1 MLMVIDSDS
10 AQGLQAPVVYMKLTE
25 GQPMKTGEV
34 TVDAKAISTGLA
46 QNGHIALYGIL
57 FATDSAALES
67 SSDKELGEMAKMLKQ
82 EPSVRV
88 YIVGHIDDMGVLP
101 HNLKLSRDR
110 DRAVVKALVAQY
122 GISSNRLVAE
132 GVASFAPV
140 ASNASDQGRALNRRV
155 EMVLQ

>member
-1 MLMVIDSDS
+1 
-10 AQGLQAPVVYMKLTE
+10 
-25 GQPMKTGEV
+25 
-34 TVDAKAISTGLA
+34 
-46 QNGHIALYGIL
+46 
-57 FATDSAALES
+57 
-67 SSDKELGEMAKMLKQ
+67 MAKMLKQ
-82 EPSVRV
+82 EPSARV
-88 YIVGHIDDMGVLP
+88 YIVGHTDDTGALS

-110 DRAVVKALVAQY
+110 AGAVVKALVAQY